1 MSRRRNSKTSQTDP
15 ATVYASEVY
24 FEAQR
29 CAKRRNAQDAS
40 DIAGTVFEKFAQ
52 NPNHYM
58 TIYPDPLHYARAAV
72 NNAAISYG
80 RTQGAQ
86 RGEGARFI
94 RNADGTTS
102 SGRLVLS
109 GNALTGEG
117 SFELFDTVACQDEP
131 FEDQID
137 RQIDTTAML
146 DQCLIGQSLSTREV
160 LRLVDGQGYTVL
172 EAAAQVNQRR
182 ETVSRRLSRG
192 RSELRQIAL
201 AFQQRE
207 LAMSV

>member
-1 MSRRRNSKTSQTDP
+1 MSRRRNSKTNQTDP
-15 ATVYASEVY
+15 ATDYASKVY

-58 TIYPDPLHYARAAV
+58 TIYPDPYRYARAAV
-72 NNAAISYG
+72 RNAAISYG

-201 AFQQRE
+201 DFQQRE
-207 LAMSV
+207 LAMSL

>member
-15 ATVYASEVY
+15 ATVYAGEVY

-58 TIYPDPLHYARAAV
+58 TIYPDPYRYARAAV
-72 NNAAISYG
+72 RNAAISYG

-86 RGEGARFI
+86 RGEGARFTY
-94 RNADGTTS
+94 NADGTTS
-102 SGRLVLS
+102 PGRLVLS

-117 SFELFDTVACQDEP
+117 LSELFDTVACQDEP

-137 RQIDTTAML
+137 RQIDNKAML
-146 DQCLIGQSLSTREV
+146 DQSFIGRSDRALQMMWM
-160 LRLVDGQGYTVL
+160 VDAEGFTVK
-172 EAAAQVNQRR
+172 EAASQFGLAR
-182 ETVSRRLSRG
+182 ETGSREINQTRM
-192 RSELRQIAL
+192 QVHQNIL

-207 LAMSV
+207 LAMSL

>member
-15 ATVYASEVY
+15 ATDYASKVY

-201 AFQQRE
+201 DFQQRE
-207 LAMSV
+207 LAMSL

>member
-15 ATVYASEVY
+15 ATDYASKVY
-24 FEAQR
+24 FEVER

-58 TIYPDPLHYARAAV
+58 TIYPDPYRYARAAV
-72 NNAAISYG
+72 RNAAISYG

-201 AFQQRE
+201 DFQQRE
-207 LAMSV
+207 LAMSL

>member
-15 ATVYASEVY
+15 ATVYAGEVY

-201 AFQQRE
+201 DFQQRE
-207 LAMSV
+207 LAMSL

>member
-15 ATVYASEVY
+15 ATDYASKVY

-86 RGEGARFI
+86 RGEGARFTC
-94 RNADGTTS
+94 NADGTTS
-102 SGRLVLS
+102 PGRLVLS

-117 SFELFDTVACQDEP
+117 LSELFDTVACQDEP

-137 RQIDTTAML
+137 RQIDNKAML

>member
-15 ATVYASEVY
+15 ATVYAGEVY

-58 TIYPDPLHYARAAV
+58 TIYPDPYRYARAAV
-72 NNAAISYG
+72 RNAAISYG

-201 AFQQRE
+201 DFQQRE
-207 LAMSV
+207 LAMSL

>member
-15 ATVYASEVY
+15 ATDYASKVY

-58 TIYPDPLHYARAAV
+58 TIYPDPYRYARAAV
-72 NNAAISYG
+72 RNAAISYG

-201 AFQQRE
+201 DFQQRE
-207 LAMSV
+207 LAMSL